1 MLNSSG
7 KKQVMNNYP
16 ETGFNVRDKNPYAF
30 LALGDKLCQTKM
42 SVPLWMN
49 SAWKLG
55 EKSGE
60 FQNTTKQEGG
70 RKTEHK
76 TEARKKIKTEMKR
89 GHFTN

>member
-1 MLNSSG
+1 
-7 KKQVMNNYP
+7 MNNYP
-16 ETGFNVRDKNPYAF
+16 DTGFNVRDKNPYAF

-76 TEARKKIKTEMKR
+76 TEARKNKNRNEER
-89 GHFTN
+89 AFY